1 MIRASKS
8 LPPRLRRSRG
18 QLLSITKRELSET
31 RQEQCSCRPPGAVA
45 RLPCDC
51 AWVVPET
58 AHRSV
63 QWRSLHRCILVLPSF
78 SPLAT
83 SSARPR
89 HHSGVSQMISQ
100 LCFSPSG
107 RVVLP
112 TAQNSLP
119 SGRPQANMS
128 PFHSLSCF
136 HISNF
141 PP

>member
-63 QWRSLHRCILVLPSF
+63 QWRF
-78 SPLAT
+78 A
-83 SSARPR
+83 
-89 HHSGVSQMISQ
+89 SQ
-100 LCFSPSG
+100 LHLGLAFIQPPRYFLS
-107 RVVLP
+107 P
-112 TAQNSLP
+112 TAPPLRGLEDDQPVVFLAVRK
-119 SGRPQANMS
+119 GRLADCAKQ
-128 PFHSLSCF
+128 
-136 HISNF
+136 
-141 PP
+141 